1 MRTLSRDEFT
11 SEFFVYQQLSIDKSH
26 KTFSALAEG
35 SDGIPFPVIL
45 KEIDEKRVAIYQE
58 LCGMWNPYLADTY
71 EVLCISNGTTTEQL
85 EYFAVTEYV
94 YARNSPMEERLSLS
108 QFVQKNGPV
117 NEQTALLISVQF
129 CDGLKEFHKKG
140 FVHRDLKPD
149 NIMISKY
156 DSQFPQIK
164 IVDFGGA
171 KWNNPSRNSDTT
183 VIGTLGYQ
191 APESLT
197 TQTTNRADI
206 YSIGCILN
214 FLLTGQEPGLV
225 KYNKNHYIVSMIE
238 KATNEDSSHRYN
250 SVEELQKEL
259 NHLLGKRLFDRIPFV
274 RALPGFRSN
283 TLWKTIL
290 AGTIY
295 ICMIPIA
302 LIYSTPVE
310 FLELFV
316 PYVVIPLVVFFNM
329 GNLLRFFPQRLRKNN
344 QLFFKIR
351 VLIGLVSFFE
361 TILLERLISML
372 R

>member
-1 MRTLSRDEFT
+1 MRSLSSDEFT
-11 SEFFVYQQLSIDKSH
+11 SEFFIYQQLSIDKSH

-71 EVLCISNGTTTEQL
+71 EVLCISNSTTAEQL

-94 YARNSPMEERLSLS
+94 YARNSPKEERLSLS

-117 NEQTALLISVQF
+117 NEQTALLISAQF

-171 KWNNPSRNSDTT
+171 KWNNPSKKNDTT

-225 KYNKNHYIVSMIE
+225 KYNKNPMQLIFQ
-238 KATNEDSSHRYN
+238 T
-250 SVEELQKEL
+250 
-259 NHLLGKRLFDRIPFV
+259 KRLVRRI
-274 RALPGFRSN
+274 FRNCRLRISWFWCTVAVETEAN
-283 TLWKTIL
+283 RLLENWRNWDIRILWKLVASMTGQAIL
-290 AGTIY
+290 FQKSNIVTED
-295 ICMIPIA
+295 
-302 LIYSTPVE
+302 L
-310 FLELFV
+310 
-316 PYVVIPLVVFFNM
+316 
-329 GNLLRFFPQRLRKNN
+329 K
-344 QLFFKIR
+344 
-351 VLIGLVSFFE
+351 SF
-361 TILLERLISML
+361 
-372 R
+372 